1 MRKKPFRFFG
11 KPLPGVKAE
20 DLQGYLFVI
29 EGPDGSGRST
39 YIRALTDWLEAKGYS
54 TINVGLRRST
64 LLSREIE
71 QAKRGNILDERTFTL
86 FYITDFFDQLENIII
101 PNLKAG
107 CVILADR
114 YIYTLIA
121 RSVVRGLSPQWVE
134 DICQIALVLDLVFH
148 LKTTLNI
155 LTERNLQKYTRFDW
169 WESGMD
175 MRLSSEIFTSFKKYQ
190 KLMQKEYERMAARY
204 NFININANR
213 SSRSVSN
220 ELKIHLENYMRF
232 PKNPEISDYTD

>member
-11 KPLPGVKAE
+11 KSLPGVKTE
-20 DLQGYLFVI
+20 DLKGHLFVI

-39 YIRALTDWLEAKGYS
+39 YIRILTDWLEASGYS

-71 QAKRGNILDERTFTL
+71 QAKMGNTLDERTFTL

-121 RSVVRGLSPQWVE
+121 RSVVRGLSSQWVE
-134 DICQIALVLDLVFH
+134 NICEVALVPDLVFH
-148 LKTTLNI
+148 LKVTLNI
-155 LTERNLQKYTRFDW
+155 LTERNLQKYTHFDW

-175 MRLSSEIFTSFKKYQ
+175 MRLSSEIFTSFRKYQ
-190 KLMQKEYERMAARY
+190 RLMQKEYERMATKY
-204 NFININANR
+204 GFTTINANR

-220 ELKIHLENYMRF
+220 ELKMHIENYIANSER
-232 PKNPEISDYTD
+232 